1 MTHLEAMMT
10 FYKECERAEKIHPV
24 WPTDLIHQIA
34 IVAEESGEAVQA
46 ALNHVYHGKDIDLVR
61 EELIQTGA
69 MCIRALVNL
78 EGVTNAQTDVRQ

>member
-1 MTHLEAMMT
+1 MTKEQAAIELLAEVARAMDL
-10 FYKECERAEKIHPV
+10 HPV
-24 WPTDLIHQIA
+24 WPKDLIHQVA

-46 ALNHVYHGKDIDLVR
+46 ALNHVYHGKSIDLVR

-78 EGVTNAQTDVRQ
+78 KEEDNALVKN